1 LKFTSDKQKTM
12 TLKTKLLAIAL
23 ISFVGLASCKKNTD
37 AVITTTPELRDSVYL
52 YSQDIYLWSDNLPTV
67 AVFKPLTYPTADS
80 VMKKVRTYSPFVNGK
95 YQDRWSFVINKKTWD
110 DLVSG
115 NSTDTGAEYG
125 FVADG
130 DLRVKL
136 VYSQSSAG
144 MQGVKRGWRVLKF
157 NGVDATY
164 ANINQLN
171 TELSK
176 PSQSVLFQ
184 KPDGT
189 QQTLTLTSVAYKSDY
204 VMNPKVFTIN
214 GNNVGYFAFDSF
226 LGANSGQDTRN
237 ELDKIFADFRSK
249 NVTELVLDLRYNGGG
264 YGTVSSYL
272 GSLIAPASA
281 VGKVFASAVH
291 NNKYSK
297 YNSTDY
303 FKSLTNSLKL
313 SRVSIITTKGTAS
326 ASEELINGLKPIMT
340 VKLIGNTTHGKPVGY
355 YALPVMDSYVFPV
368 ALKNVN
374 SVGFNDFFE
383 GFTVDKFQTD
393 DLTHD
398 LGDPTEACL
407 KTALNYIQTGV
418 LQSVPSAS
426 RVSAELQFAND
437 RIAKERLK
445 VTVFEKPRG
454 M

>member
-1 LKFTSDKQKTM
+1 MKITSNKHKKM
-12 TLKTKLLAIAL
+12 TSKTKFLAIAL
-23 ISFVGLASCKKNTD
+23 TIFAGLTSCKKNTD
-37 AVITTTPELRDSVYL
+37 AVIATAPDLRDSVYA
-52 YSQDIYLWSDNLPTV
+52 YSQDIYLWSNNLPTA

-95 YQDRWSFVINKKTWD
+95 YQDRWSFVVQKKYWD

-136 VYSQSSAG
+136 VYTQSSAG
-144 MQGVKRGWRVLKF
+144 TQGVKRGWKVLKF

-164 ANINQLN
+164 ANIDKLN
-171 TELSK
+171 TELNK
-176 PSQSVLFQ
+176 AAQSVLFQ

-189 QQTLTLTSVAYKSDY
+189 QQTITLTSGAYKSDY
-204 VMNPKVFTIN
+204 VMNQKVFTIN

-226 LGANSGQDTRN
+226 LGANSGLDTRN
-237 ELDKIFADFRSK
+237 ELDKVFADFRSK

-264 YGTVSSYL
+264 YGSVASYL
-272 GSLIAPASA
+272 GSLIAPTSA
-281 VGKVFASAVH
+281 VGKVFVSAVH

-297 YNSTDY
+297 YNSTDT
-303 FKSLTNSLKL
+303 FKSLANGLKL
-313 SRVSIITTKGTAS
+313 SRVSIIVNKGTAS

-374 SVGFNDFFE
+374 SAGFDDFYQ
-383 GFTVDKFQTD
+383 GFTVDKVQSD
-393 DLTHD
+393 DLTRD
-398 LGDPTEACL
+398 LGDPAEACL

-426 RVSAELQFAND
+426 RVSAELQIAND
-437 RIAKERLK
+437 KIAKERLK
-445 VTVFEKPRG
+445 VTVFDLPKK
-454 M
+454 